1 MAKENETKKHDL
13 RDDIYAPSTTITNT
27 NERLAG
33 AEPKTVDPENGN
45 FRMVTPDVGSDVVDG
60 QTTKG

>member
-1 MAKENETKKHDL
+1 MAAKQKPHDL
-13 RDDIYAPSTTITNT
+13 RDDIYAPSTTVTNT

-33 AEPKTVDPENGN
+33 AEPVSVDPENGN
-45 FRMVTPDVGSDVVDG
+45 MKLVHPGPDDVPPG

>member
-1 MAKENETKKHDL
+1 MAKEKQIKKHDL

-33 AEPKTVDPENGN
+33 AEPKSVDPENGN
-45 FRMVTPDVGSDVVDG
+45 LRMVTPDVGSDVVDG

>member
-1 MAKENETKKHDL
+1 MAKNKENKKHDL
-13 RDDIYAPSTTITNT
+13 RDDIYAPSTTVTDT

-33 AEPKTVDPENGN
+33 AEPKSVDPENGN
-45 FRMVTPDVGSDVVDG
+45 LRMVTPDIGSDVVEG